1 MADESLRGFPGR
13 VPVGIDAVKRNW
25 GWFLALGIALIFL
38 GTVAL
43 GSSVFMT
50 IVSVAFLGLLL
61 VIAGTLQAVHAFW
74 RREWNGFFIDLL
86 GGLLSLVVGLMMA
99 ANPAAGAVTLTL
111 LISVFLMV
119 TGVFRIVGCLAV
131 RVHHWPWLMLSG
143 IVNLI
148 LGIMIWR
155 QWPLSGLWV
164 IGLFVG
170 IDMLFNGWSLVML
183 ALSVRSLPST
193 VAEQAA

>member
-1 MADESLRGFPGR
+1 MAEESLRGFPGR
-13 VPVGIDAVKRNW
+13 IPVGIEALRQKW

-50 IVSVAFLGLLL
+50 IVSVVFFGVLLT
-61 VIAGTLQAVHAFW
+61 IAGALQAVHAFW

-86 GGLLSLVVGLMMA
+86 GGLLYLVVGLMIS

-119 TGVFRIVGCLAV
+119 TGVFRIVGSLAV
-131 RVHHWPWLMLSG
+131 RVHHGPWLVLSG
-143 IVNLI
+143 VVNLI
-148 LGIMIWR
+148 LGVMIWR

-170 IDMLFNGWSLVML
+170 IDMIFNGWSLVML
-183 ALSVRSLPST
+183 ALSVKNLPAT
-193 VAEQAA
+193 VAQQPA